1 MICALSMNERCDQ
14 TVNCRD
20 KSDEDQC
27 ALLVFGESYNNK
39 VPPFDINTTDN
50 SIIPVKVR
58 VSTSLRNVLE
68 ISEFS
73 HTIDLK
79 LGITLK
85 WYDNRVLYHNLKIKE
100 AFNVLS
106 DSEVSKR
113 SLINNVALMFI
124 VCQGEFALDPLHHL
138 PQHGQ

>member
-14 TVNCRD
+14 IVHCKD
-20 KSDEDQC
+20 KSDEEQC
-27 ALLVFGESYNNK
+27 ALLVFGDSYNNK
-39 VPPFDINTTDN
+39 VPPFNINNSDN

-58 VSTSLRNVLE
+58 VSTSLRNVLQ
-68 ISEFS
+68 IAEFS

-85 WYDNRVLYHNLKIKE
+85 WYENRVLYHNLKIKE

-106 DSEVSKR
+106 DSEVSSKR
-113 SLINNVALMFI
+113 SI
-124 VCQGEFALDPLHHL
+124 
-138 PQHGQ
+138 